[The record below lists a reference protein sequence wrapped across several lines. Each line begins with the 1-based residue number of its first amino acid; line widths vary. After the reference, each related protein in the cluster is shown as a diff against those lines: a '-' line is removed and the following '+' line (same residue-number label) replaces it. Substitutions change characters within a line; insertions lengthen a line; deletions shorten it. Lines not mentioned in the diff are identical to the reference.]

1 MSAQGGPGR
10 ATEHGDP
17 GAAAAGATPVSGT
30 LRMHGYSWGGPRRG
44 FPWLGLA
51 LVAVGLGALVGL
63 FEPRITTD
71 SAVIL
76 SLGLIGLVALFVG
89 RVRWVATP
97 AVLLASWGLARVLYE
112 LELLAGP
119 GWTWLFVGGG
129 LLALYLYGLI
139 AAEAHGRAIWPAA
152 LFLGIGALEVAG
164 GLPGLERLRGAW
176 LPVLL
181 LGLGL
186 LLLARGVT
194 RPSR

>member
-1 MSAQGGPGR
+1 MSAWGQDRDRP
-10 ATEHGDP
+10 P
-17 GAAAAGATPVSGT
+17 SGV
-30 LRMHGYSWGGPRRG
+30 
-44 FPWLGLA
+44 PWLGLA

-71 SAVIL
+71 SAVLL

-112 LELLAGP
+112 LDLLAGP

-129 LLALYLYGLI
+129 LLALYLYGLVT
-139 AAEAHGRAIWPAA
+139 EEGHGRAIWPAA
-152 LFLGIGALEVAG
+152 LFLGIGVLDVAS

-186 LLLARGVT
+186 LLLVRGVT
-194 RPSR
+194 RPRA